1 MLLLIVGMLM
11 LKGLEDKQPGWRVFG
26 QKVVSLDPRALS
38 QQAEE

>member
-11 LKGLEDKQPGWRVFG
+11 LKGLEDKQPDWRVFE
-26 QKVVSLDPRALS
+26 QKVVSLDSRALS